1 LKCDVKSHVSLYLFQ
16 LIIFKI
22 QDVNIITKPKCE
34 NDKCQDFNNYLV
46 ADIDSLVNKLVSIN
60 IDQVHNAVINS
71 LVDECNTIILGAA
84 SICNLLHEEN
94 VSMQTVNNCNKQK
107 RLNKPW
113 FNKDCSVKRK
123 QYHRAK
129 CYNLE
134 GQNC

>member
-1 LKCDVKSHVSLYLFQ
+1 MYIEMWCKISCKLVPVSTDNFQ
-16 LIIFKI
+16 
-22 QDVNIITKPKCE
+22 DSNEHVNIITKPKCE

-94 VSMQTVNNCNKQK
+94 VSMQTK
-107 RLNKPW
+107 
-113 FNKDCSVKRK
+113 
-123 QYHRAK
+123 
-129 CYNLE
+129 
-134 GQNC
+134 